1 MLKADVQG
9 HQPGQPHDRQ
19 VQAEGDGRQA
29 GHEGQGAGHGDLLEA
44 CRVVAEGVPA
54 VQEQGDGEAQP
65 HDAAREQPARG
76 RPPGAVPGLD
86 HLQGQPRQRK
96 DEALV
101 LHPLAAE
108 QHPQAEQDAVEHEDE
123 GDPRDQGRGPGLP
136 GDGHAPRQALV
147 EQADRLGVGRRQ
159 PAAVVRHEEGAP
171 VVLGRGVV
179 EGAGD
184 DREEGAGEARGHHHR
199 AGQHHHVDDDQLRPA
214 EGQPHREQAQDRLGR
229 GGDREEQEDGDDGDG
244 VAGQLRALD
253 DQDRPGADD
262 ADGGHQQGPGE
273 HRPGGD
279 PLGGPVPVPGSHPA
293 CRAGGR
299 PPGGIG
305 RPVER
310 GQPTPSRCWVGAPRP
325 PTRGRPGPRPGC
337 GPRSRRGRRSPPR

>member
-1 MLKADVQG
+1 MRLVNRR
-9 HQPGQPHDRQ
+9 PGT
-19 VQAEGDGRQA
+19 G
-29 GHEGQGAGHGDLLEA
+29 
-44 CRVVAEGVPA
+44 
-54 VQEQGDGEAQP
+54 
-65 HDAAREQPARG
+65 
-76 RPPGAVPGLD
+76 PPGCVPGLD
-86 HLQGQPRQRK
+86 HRQGQPGQGK

-101 LHPLAAE
+101 LHPLAAQ
-108 QHPQAEQDAVEHEDE
+108 QHAQAEQDAVEHEDE
-123 GDPRDQGRGPGLP
+123 GDPRDQGCGPGLP
-136 GDGHAPRQALV
+136 GDGHALRQSLV

-159 PAAVVRHEEGAP
+159 PAAVVRQEEGGP

-184 DREEGAGEARGHHHR
+184 DGEEGAGEARGHDHR

-253 DQDRPGADD
+253 DQDRPGAED
-262 ADGGHQQGPGE
+262 ADGRHQQGPGQ

-279 PLGGPVPVPGSHPA
+279 ALGGPVAVPGAHPTCGA
-293 CRAGGR
+293 GR
-299 PPGGIG
+299 PPSGTP
-305 RPVER
+305 RPSYRV
-310 GQPTPSRCWVGAPRP
+310 QPIPARCWAAAPRP

-337 GPRSRRGRRSPPR
+337 GPRSRHGRRSPPR